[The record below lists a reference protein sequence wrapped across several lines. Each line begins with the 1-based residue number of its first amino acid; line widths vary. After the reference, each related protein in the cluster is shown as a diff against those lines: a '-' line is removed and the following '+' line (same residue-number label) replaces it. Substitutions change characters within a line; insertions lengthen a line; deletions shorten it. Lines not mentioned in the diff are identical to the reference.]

1 MKRSRLYMVASIP
14 ILVLMQLALINNQSW
29 LLNSAE
35 IITYLILIPGFMRR
49 LDFSN
54 FNLLAFLGLN
64 MAAVLFKTFQE
75 VFLIYYVIMLFKSVS
90 YIFLIREAI
99 RHTTRKSANRYML
112 IFFFL
117 MIGANTYYAH
127 THFQEFESQLSSWM
141 EFAFYSLYYL
151 VLLVLSV
158 VSLIYYLN
166 SYSRKSVFH
175 IVLVMSIVVAD
186 MLRDMAYF
194 YLPDTSVLLLQT
206 LLNFAGILLAFQF
219 FATKEKKLKLINL
232 V

>member
-1 MKRSRLYMVASIP
+1 MVASIP
-14 ILVLMQLALINNQSW
+14 VLVLMQFALITNQAW

-35 IITYLILIPGFMRR
+35 FLTYLILIPGFVRR

-64 MAAVLFKTFQE
+64 MVAVLFKNFQE

-90 YIFLIREAI
+90 YIFLIREALK
-99 RHTTRKSANRYML
+99 HTTRHAGNGYML
-112 IFFFL
+112 FFFFL
-117 MIGANTYYAH
+117 MIGANTYFAH
-127 THFQEFESQLSSWM
+127 THFQEFESQLSNWI

-151 VLLVLSV
+151 ILLVLAV
-158 VSLIYYLN
+158 VALIYYLN
-166 SYSRKSVFH
+166 SYSRKSVFF
-175 IVLVMSIVVAD
+175 IILVMNIVVAD

-194 YLPDTSVLLLQT
+194 YLPDTSVLFLQT
-206 LLNFAGILLAFQF
+206 LLLFLSVLLVFQF

-232 V
+232 M